1 MTKRGISFKRAYL
14 IYLGVLA
21 ALAAAAVGYVYFLL
35 RDYEASQPEQRVWE
49 AVDELSAQAAGGTF
63 WEAYPLP
70 QPTPGQYEAGQDVR
84 QAYLALYGD
93 RAALTL
99 ARSEGSVQGE
109 TVEYQVEYGG
119 VPLARVGLRAQG
131 EPETRLAVFTTR
143 DWAVDYVRPEL
154 EARDY
159 TLTLPAAF
167 SVSLNGTPLSGT
179 EGEDGDVTY
188 TVSGLYLPPDFAITD
203 EAGGRAAYTIRD
215 GKVLAEYFHYTL
227 TLPDALTVR
236 VNGEPWPGQEQ
247 GGSRVRYE
255 IALLQEP
262 EVLLSDC
269 FGNEVRY
276 QGGDELPLTSCT
288 ITASEGYTVTVDG
301 APVPEAAVTRR
312 DNPDYQHF
320 AAYVDGLPQLCT
332 YSVAILKDG
341 AQVAVA
347 DPEGNPVPLAEGEHT
362 YDFSQPSG
370 GGTVPDEVS
379 GEIDV
384 LKAAQD
390 WSLFLTQDLAFSRI
404 RDYLIPGSYQYE
416 VAWKYATGE
425 DITFTS
431 AHTLLDPAFT
441 GNTVANFTWITGD
454 CFSVDIS
461 FVKHMRLRTG
471 KLVDDPM
478 NDRFYFV
485 RYDDPESGE
494 GPAWKLASMK
504 EILNDGD
511 V

>member
-1 MTKRGISFKRAYL
+1 MKLKNP
-14 IYLGVLA
+14 
-21 ALAAAAVGYVYFLL
+21 LL
-35 RDYEASQPEQRVWE
+35 
-49 AVDELSAQAAGGTF
+49 
-63 WEAYPLP
+63 
-70 QPTPGQYEAGQDVR
+70 
-84 QAYLALYGD
+84 
-93 RAALTL
+93 
-99 ARSEGSVQGE
+99 
-109 TVEYQVEYGG
+109 
-119 VPLARVGLRAQG
+119 
-131 EPETRLAVFTTR
+131 
-143 DWAVDYVRPEL
+143 
-154 EARDY
+154 
-159 TLTLPAAF
+159 
-167 SVSLNGTPLSGT
+167 
-179 EGEDGDVTY
+179 
-188 TVSGLYLPPDFAITD
+188 
-203 EAGGRAAYTIRD
+203 
-215 GKVLAEYFHYTL
+215 
-227 TLPDALTVR
+227 
-236 VNGEPWPGQEQ
+236 
-247 GGSRVRYE
+247 
-255 IALLQEP
+255 
-262 EVLLSDC
+262 
-269 FGNEVRY
+269 
-276 QGGDELPLTSCT
+276 
-288 ITASEGYTVTVDG
+288 
-301 APVPEAAVTRR
+301 
-312 DNPDYQHF
+312 
-320 AAYVDGLPQLCT
+320 
-332 YSVAILKDG
+332 
-341 AQVAVA
+341 AVA

-390 WSLFLTQDLAFSRI
+390 WSLFLTQDLPFSRI

>member
-49 AVDELSAQAAGGTF
+49 AVEELAAQAAAG
-63 WEAYPLP
+63 ALP
-70 QPTPGQYEAGQDVR
+70 DQYGLSQPEPGELEQGRDILAEYQ
-84 QAYLALYGD
+84 ALYG
-93 RAALTL
+93 RREALTL
-99 ARSEGSVQGE
+99 ARSEGSTQGE

-131 EPETRLAVFTTR
+131 EPETRLAVLTTR

-167 SVSLNGTPLSGT
+167 AVSLNGTPLSGT
-179 EGEDGDVTY
+179 EGEDGNVTY
-188 TVSGLYLPPDFAITD
+188 AVSGLYLPPEFRVTD
-203 EAGGRAAYTIRD
+203 GDGTQAVCTIRN
-215 GKVLAEYFHYTL
+215 GKALVEYVSYTL
-227 TLPDALTVR
+227 TLPKSLTVR
-236 VNGEPWPGQEQ
+236 VDGEPWPGQAQ
-247 GGSRVRYE
+247 GTDRTRYE
-255 IALLQEP
+255 IALLNAP
-262 EVLLSDC
+262 EVVLSDC
-269 FGNEVRY
+269 YGNQIAYE
-276 QGGDELPLTSCT
+276 GESGLPLTSCT
-288 ITASEGYTVTVDG
+288 ITAGEDYTVAVDG
-301 APVPEAAVTRR
+301 APVPEEAVTRT

-320 AAYVDGLPQLCT
+320 AAYVDDLPRLCT
-332 YSVAILKDG
+332 YSVAVLKEG
-341 AQVAVA
+341 ARITVT
-347 DPEGNPVPLAEGEHT
+347 DPEGESVPLAEGESA
-362 YDFSQPSG
+362 YDFTQPSG
-370 GGTVPDEVS
+370 GDPVPAEVS

-404 RDYLIPGSYQYE
+404 RDYLIPDSYQYE

-441 GNTVANFTWITGD
+441 GNTVTNFTWITGD

-471 KLVDDPM
+471 TLVDDPM

-511 V
+511 T